1 MTLLIDSQLLVLR
14 GQQVEQQ
21 AVVRL
26 AVDPVAAP
34 LPTDEVEVRAVPD
47 LDGDVVLHGPAA
59 DRFEAQVAE
68 TDRDQLAVRPGRVAL
83 AGVGLL
89 AQRAPDAGG
98 FELAMA
104 VTPPADADRGRVVG
118 RREHA

>member
-47 LDGDVVLHGPAA
+47 LDGGVVLHGPAA
-59 DRFEAQVAE
+59 DRFEAQVAGTE
-68 TDRDQLAVRPGRVAL
+68 RDQLAVRPGRVA
-83 AGVGLL
+83 V
-89 AQRAPDAGG
+89 AGG
-98 FELAMA
+98 GPLSQTEPERWRL
-104 VTPPADADRGRVVG
+104 VLTP
-118 RREHA
+118 

>member
-1 MTLLIDSQLLVLR
+1 MTLLIDSQLRVLR

-68 TDRDQLAVRPGRVAL
+68 TERDQLAVRPGRVAVAGRGTL
-83 AGVGLL
+83 A
-89 AQRAPDAGG
+89 PAGPSAWRFG
-98 FELAMA
+98 
-104 VTPPADADRGRVVG
+104 P
-118 RREHA
+118 